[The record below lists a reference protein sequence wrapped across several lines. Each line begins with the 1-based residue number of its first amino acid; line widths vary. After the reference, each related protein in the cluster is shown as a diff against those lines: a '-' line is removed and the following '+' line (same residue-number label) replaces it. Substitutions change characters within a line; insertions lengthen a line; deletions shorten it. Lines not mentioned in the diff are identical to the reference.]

1 MKDVF
6 HLEFFFHITVI
17 TLALVDCGG
26 STDNDS
32 GENVKVMMIHK
43 GLARTFP
50 YIPLRGKF
58 EQDNF
63 LQSSQCSLQFC
74 NRTFFNRIKK

>member
-50 YIPLRGKF
+50 YIPL
-58 EQDNF
+58 
-63 LQSSQCSLQFC
+63 
-74 NRTFFNRIKK
+74 